1 MYSNFVKLFP
11 EAGELVGHLLDNRV
25 YFQTVLEQEM
35 DQDGSGNVTA
45 TINSAVTSIDPHV
58 SDQASRAARAGEGK
72 TFTERE
78 GVKAATRARFRAL
91 VEKHEFS
98 KLGDAFDKVAK
109 QPTFRALMENSNSS
123 TNGTNEPLPPLPRFS
138 SESLPDLTSIE
149 KLAANVTRRGR
160 GGSKGRRTR
169 RGRLSEETPNEI
181 NQAGRG
187 EGVSDI
193 YKLSVF
199 TWIGLTFRV
208 QSSTFNARTLQLY
221 KNRNPSISLSP

>member
-11 EAGELVGHLLDNRV
+11 EAGELVEHLLDNRV

-35 DQDGSGNVTA
+35 DQDGSGNATA
-45 TINSAVTSIDPHV
+45 TINPAVTSIDPHV

-149 KLAANVTRRGR
+149 NSRRTLLAVAAAGVRDVALAAGASAKKLRMKSIKQDVERG
-160 GGSKGRRTR
+160 
-169 RGRLSEETPNEI
+169 
-181 NQAGRG
+181 
-187 EGVSDI
+187 
-193 YKLSVF
+193 
-199 TWIGLTFRV
+199 
-208 QSSTFNARTLQLY
+208 
-221 KNRNPSISLSP
+221 

>member
-35 DQDGSGNVTA
+35 DQDGSGNATA

-109 QPTFRALMENSNSS
+109 QRTFRALMENSNSS

-149 KLAANVTRRGR
+149 NSRRTLLAVAAAGVRDVALAAGA
-160 GGSKGRRTR
+160 SAK
-169 RGRLSEETPNEI
+169 
-181 NQAGRG
+181 
-187 EGVSDI
+187 
-193 YKLSVF
+193 KLRMKSIKQDVE
-199 TWIGLTFRV
+199 RV
-208 QSSTFNARTLQLY
+208 
-221 KNRNPSISLSP
+221 